1 MRTLRSRLIL
11 SHILP
16 LLLLAP
22 LIGLALVYLVET
34 QILLSTVSNELAVQA
49 AQTARL
55 TGDQPTIWTNPAAA
69 QRFLAAVTVQRQ
81 LQITLLDPEGTLLA
95 ASTSTFNGDRPGQ
108 PLDPAN
114 LAGALAGNSSVR
126 VAYSVNLQAE
136 SIEVLAPVVNPDR
149 EIVGVVR
156 LSRQLSDMS
165 DQFVRLRYLVLG
177 VTAVELLIGAVIG
190 LVLALGLE
198 RSLRRVTGAIYGIA
212 SGRRWQTLPEQGPAE
227 IRLLL
232 RAFNT
237 LIDRLRV
244 LEESRRNLL
253 ANLVH
258 EIGRPLGAMQSA
270 IQALLSGAEA
280 DPALRRELLTGM
292 DEQTK
297 RLQPLLDNLAQL
309 HGQLLSTWE
318 LHSQPIDLREWLP
331 RTVSPWREAAHA
343 KGLHWQLD
351 VSAALPIVEVDPDRL
366 AQVLGNLLSNAVKY
380 TAEGTI
386 SVAARPQNEEV
397 VIVVSDT
404 GPGVAADEQERIFE
418 PFYRSQR
425 DKRFPQGMG
434 LGLSI
439 ARELITAHCGRL
451 ELESYPGQGSRFVVR
466 LPASTSGHV

>member
-22 LIGLALVYLVET
+22 LVGLVLLYLVET
-34 QILLSTVSNELAVQA
+34 QILLSTISNELMVQA
-49 AQTARL
+49 AQTARVA
-55 TGDQPTIWTNPAAA
+55 GDQPTIWDNPAAA
-69 QRFLAAVTVQRQ
+69 QRFLATVTIQRQ
-81 LQITLLDPEGTLLA
+81 LQIALLDPEGTLLA
-95 ASTSTFNGDRPGQ
+95 SSTSATNGDQPGQ
-108 PLDPAN
+108 PLDLSN
-114 LAGALAGNSSVR
+114 LASALAGNSPVQVS
-126 VAYSVNLQAE
+126 YSLNLQAE
-136 SIEVLAPVVNPDR
+136 SLEVLAPVINPNQ

-165 DQFVRLRYLVLG
+165 DQFMRLRYLILG
-177 VTAVELLIGAVIG
+177 VTAVELLVGGVIG

-212 SGRRWQTLPEQGPAE
+212 SGRRWQTLPEQGPTE

-280 DPALRRELLTGM
+280 EPALRHELLTGM

-331 RTVSPWREAAHA
+331 RMVSPWREAAHA

-351 VSAALPIVEVDPDRL
+351 VSATLPIIEADPDRL

-404 GPGVAADEQERIFE
+404 GPGIAALEQERIFE

-439 ARELITAHCGRL
+439 ARELITAHGGRL
-451 ELESYPGQGSRFVVR
+451 ELESHPGQGSRFVVR
-466 LPASTSGHV
+466 LPASTAGHI

>member
-11 SHILP
+11 SHVLP
-16 LLLLAP
+16 LLLIAP

-55 TGDQPTIWTNPAAA
+55 AGNQSSIWDNPAAA
-69 QRFLAAVTVQRQ
+69 QRFLAAMTVQRH
-81 LQITLLDPEGTLLA
+81 LQITLHDPEGTLLA
-95 ASTSTFNGDRPGQ
+95 ASESISTGESPGQ
-108 PLDPAN
+108 PPDLSG
-114 LAGALAGNSSVR
+114 LTTALAGHSSVQ
-126 VAYSVNLQAE
+126 VTYSMNLQAK
-136 SIEVLAPVVNPDR
+136 SIEVLAPVVNPDQ
-149 EIVGVVR
+149 EILGVVH
-156 LSRQLSDMS
+156 LSRQLADMS
-165 DQFVRLRYLVLG
+165 DQFVRLRTLILG
-177 VTAVELLIGAVIG
+177 LTAVEILVGGIIG

-198 RSLRRVTGAIYGIA
+198 RSLRQVTGAIYGIA

-232 RAFNT
+232 RAFNS
-237 LIDRLRV
+237 LIDRLRT
-244 LEESRRNLL
+244 LEESRRDLL

-280 DPALRRELLTGM
+280 DPDLRQELLTGM

-309 HGQLLSTWE
+309 HGQLLNTWE
-318 LHSQPIDLREWLP
+318 LHSQAIDLREWLP
-331 RTVSPWREAAHA
+331 RTVGPWREAAHT

-351 VSAALPIVEVDPDRL
+351 VSAILPVIEVDPDRL

-380 TAEGTI
+380 TAAGTI
-386 SVAARPQNEEV
+386 SVTAKTEDERV

-404 GPGVAADEQERIFE
+404 GPGIAVDEQERIFE

-439 ARELITAHCGRL
+439 ARELITAHGGRL
-451 ELESYPGQGSRFVVR
+451 ELDSSPGQGSRFIIT
-466 LPASTSGHV
+466 LPVFA